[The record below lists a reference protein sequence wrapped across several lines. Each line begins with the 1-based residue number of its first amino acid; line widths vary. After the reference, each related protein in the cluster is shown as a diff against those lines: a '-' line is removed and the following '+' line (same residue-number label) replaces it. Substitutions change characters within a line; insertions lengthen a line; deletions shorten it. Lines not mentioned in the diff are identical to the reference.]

1 MKKAFVLGGTVPHIE
16 LINKL
21 KKRGYYVTLI
31 DYYDNPPAKA
41 VADAHVKAS
50 TLDLAAV
57 LNIAKEGNADLVI
70 SSCIDQ
76 ANSVA
81 CYVAEQ
87 LNLPHP
93 YSYAKSLD
101 VTRKGLMKTIFKAYD
116 IPTSDFYL
124 IGKDEPR
131 EIKLPFPFVIKPT
144 DANSSKGVYK
154 INNKEEFEE
163 KIEESIRISR
173 EGKAIVE
180 GFVSGIEIQVDCV
193 VINHKAHML
202 MTSDK
207 VSFDNGGRELQVTGF
222 SVPGP
227 RCEHFASR
235 LQVIAQRIVD
245 AFGLDNTP
253 FFYQAICDE
262 SEVYVL
268 EFAPR
273 LPGGTR
279 FEMVK
284 MYSGFDFI
292 ESSIRSFLHEPIE
305 GTISKPVEKSVMR
318 FLYMKPGV
326 FDHIAGIDELLAN
339 DTVNHFFPFVVKGK
353 KIDESMSSGNRICA
367 ILTVGDTYEEAENK
381 VAKAMEYIG
390 VIDENGRDLSY
401 WKEF

>member
-21 KKRGYYVTLI
+21 KARGYHVTLI

-41 VADAHVKAS
+41 AADAHVKAS
-50 TLDLAAV
+50 TLDMEEV
-57 LNIAKEGNADLVI
+57 LKVAKDGNADLVI

-93 YSYAKSLD
+93 YSYAKSLE
-101 VTRKGLMKTIFKAYD
+101 VTRKGLMKTIFKQSG

-124 IGKDEPR
+124 IDKDEPR

-154 INNKEEFEE
+154 IESKEEFEN
-163 KIEESIRISR
+163 KIEESLHYSR

-180 GFVSGIEIQVDCV
+180 GFVSGTEIQVDCV
-193 VINHKAHML
+193 VINHKAHIL
-202 MTSDK
+202 LTSDK
-207 VSFDNGGRELQVTGF
+207 VAFDNGGRELQMTGF
-222 SVPGP
+222 SVPGS
-227 RCEHFASR
+227 RCEFFINR
-235 LQVIAQRIVD
+235 LQEIAQKISD
-245 AFGLDNTP
+245 AFELDNTP

-262 SEVYVL
+262 NEVYVL

-279 FEMVK
+279 FETVK
-284 MYSGFDFI
+284 LITGFDYI
-292 ESSIRSFLHEPIE
+292 ESSIRSFLGEPIE
-305 GTISKPVEKSVMR
+305 GKINIFKDKYVMR
-318 FLYMKPGV
+318 LLYMKPGIY
-326 FDHIAGIDELLAN
+326 DHIEGVEELLSN
-339 DTVNHFFPFVVKGK
+339 GLLICFFPFVVKGK
-353 KIDESMSSGNRICA
+353 IVDASMSSGNRICG
-367 ILTVGDTYEEAENK
+367 ILTSGESYDEAERK
-381 VAKAMEYIG
+381 ISIALGKIAL
-390 VIDENGRDLSY
+390 IDTTGKDLSY
-401 WKEF
+401 WK

>member
-50 TLDLAAV
+50 TLDLEAV
-57 LNIAKEGNADLVI
+57 LKIAKEGNANLVI

-101 VTRKGLMKTIFKAYD
+101 VTRKGLMKTIFKKNG

-154 INNKEEFEE
+154 INNKEEFID
-163 KIEESIRISR
+163 KIEESLNFSR

-180 GFVSGIEIQVDCV
+180 GFVEGTEIQVDCV
-193 VINHKAHML
+193 VINHKAHVL
-202 MTSDK
+202 LTSDK
-207 VSFDNGGRELQVTGF
+207 VAFDNGGRELQMTGF
-222 SVPGP
+222 SMPGI
-227 RCEHFASR
+227 RCEYFTAR
-235 LQVIAQRIVD
+235 LKGIAQNIAD
-245 AFGLDNTP
+245 AFDLDNTP

-262 SEVYVL
+262 KEVYVL

-279 FEMVK
+279 FESVK
-284 MYSGFDFI
+284 LITGFDFI

-305 GTISKPVEKSVMR
+305 GLISAPDKKYVIR
-318 FLYMKPGV
+318 LLYMKPGV
-326 FDHIAGIDELLAN
+326 FDHVEGVEQLIADGV
-339 DTVNHFFPFVVKGK
+339 VNHFFPFVVKGK
-353 KIDESMSSGNRICA
+353 HVDDSMSSGNRICG
-367 ILTVGDTYEEAENK
+367 IMTDGESYIEAEKK
-381 VAKAMEYIG
+381 VALAMEKIAL
-390 VIDENGRDLSY
+390 IDENGKDLSY
-401 WKEF
+401 WK

>member
-21 KKRGYYVTLI
+21 KARGYHVTLI
-31 DYYDNPPAKA
+31 DYYDNPPAKVA
-41 VADAHVKAS
+41 ADAHVKAS
-50 TLDLAAV
+50 TLDLEV
-57 LNIAKEGNADLVI
+57 VKKIAEEGNADLVI

-93 YSYAKSLD
+93 YTYAKSLE
-101 VTRKGLMKTIFKAYD
+101 VTRKGLMKTIFKQNG

-124 IGKDEPR
+124 IDKDEAR

-144 DANSSKGVYK
+144 DANSSKGVFK
-154 INNKEEFEE
+154 INSKEEFYE

-180 GFVSGIEIQVDCV
+180 GFVKGTEIQVDCV
-193 VINHKAHML
+193 VIDHRAHVL

-207 VSFDNGGRELQVTGF
+207 VAFDNGGRELQVTGF
-222 SVPGP
+222 SVPGI
-227 RCEHFASR
+227 RCESFSKR
-235 LQVIAQRIVD
+235 LQEIAQGIAD
-245 AFGLDNTP
+245 AFELDNTP

-262 SEVYVL
+262 NEVYVL

-279 FEMVK
+279 FETVK
-284 MYSGFDFI
+284 LVSGFDYI
-292 ESSIRSFLHEPIE
+292 ESSIRSFLKEPIE
-305 GTISKPVEKSVMR
+305 GEINNPKEKYVMR

-326 FDHIAGIDELLAN
+326 FDHIKGVEDLLA
-339 DTVNHFFPFVVKGK
+339 DGTVNHFFPFVIKGK
-353 KIDESMSSGNRICA
+353 QIDSSMSSGNRICA
-367 ILTVGDTYEEAENK
+367 IMTNGKTYGEAECK
-381 VAKAMEYIG
+381 IATALEQLS
-390 VIDENGRDLSY
+390 VIDADGNDKSY
-401 WKEF
+401 WRN

>member
-21 KKRGYYVTLI
+21 KVRGYHVTLI

-41 VADAHVKAS
+41 AADAHVKAS
-50 TLDLAAV
+50 TLDLEAV
-57 LNIAKEGNADLVI
+57 KTIVKEGKGDLVI
-70 SSCIDQ
+70 SSCVDQ

-87 LNLPHP
+87 LKLPHP

-101 VTRKGLMKTIFKAYD
+101 VTRKGLMKTIFKQNG

-124 IGKDEPR
+124 IDKNEAR

-144 DANSSKGVYK
+144 DANSSKGVFK
-154 INNKEEFEE
+154 INSEEEFYK
-163 KIEESIRISR
+163 KIEESISISR

-180 GFVSGIEIQVDCV
+180 GYVNGTEIQVDCV
-193 VINHKAHML
+193 VIDHKAHVL

-207 VSFDNGGRELQVTGF
+207 VAFDNGGRELQVMGF
-222 SVPGP
+222 SVPGKL
-227 RCEHFASR
+227 CECFSNR
-235 LQVIAQRIVD
+235 LQEIAQAIVD
-245 AFGLDNTP
+245 AFELDNTP

-262 SEVYVL
+262 KDVFVL

-279 FEMVK
+279 FETVK
-284 MYSGFDFI
+284 LVSGFDYI
-292 ESSIRSFLHEPIE
+292 ESSIRSFLKEPIK
-305 GTISKPVEKSVMR
+305 GVIKSPKEKYVMR

-326 FDHIAGIDELLAN
+326 FDHIKGIEELLS
-339 DTVNHFFPFVVKGK
+339 DGTVNHFFPFVIKGK
-353 KIDESMSSGNRICA
+353 QINDSMSSGNRICA
-367 ILTVGDTYEEAENK
+367 IMTNGKTYDEAERK
-381 VAKAMEYIG
+381 ITASLERLS
-390 VIDENGRDLSY
+390 VIDVDGNDKSY
-401 WKEF
+401 WRN

>member
-21 KKRGYYVTLI
+21 KERGYHVTLI

-41 VADAHVKAS
+41 AADAHVKAS
-50 TLDLAAV
+50 TLDLDAV
-57 LNIAKEGNADLVI
+57 LKIAKEGKADLVI

-101 VTRKGLMKTIFKAYD
+101 VTRKGLMKTIFKQNG

-131 EIKLPFPFVIKPT
+131 EMKLPFPFVIKPT
-144 DANSSKGVYK
+144 DANSSKGVFK
-154 INNKEEFEE
+154 INSKQEFDE
-163 KIEESIRISR
+163 KIEESISISR

-180 GFVSGIEIQVDCV
+180 GFVSGTEIQVDCV
-193 VINHKAHML
+193 VINHQAHVL

-207 VSFDNGGRELQVTGF
+207 VAFDNGGRELQVTGF
-222 SVPGP
+222 SVPGV
-227 RCEHFASR
+227 RCEYFSKR
-235 LQVIAQRIVD
+235 LQEIAQRIAD
-245 AFGLDNTP
+245 AFELDNTP

-262 SEVYVL
+262 KEVYVL

-279 FEMVK
+279 FETVK
-284 MYSGFDFI
+284 LISGFDFI
-292 ESSIRSFLHEPIE
+292 ESSIRSFLKEPIK
-305 GTISKPVEKSVMR
+305 GTINTTKEKYVMR

-326 FDHIAGIDELLAN
+326 FDHVEGVDEMMA
-339 DTVNHFFPFVVKGK
+339 DGTVNHFFPFVIKGK
-353 KIDESMSSGNRICA
+353 QIDASMSSGNRICA
-367 ILTVGDTYEEAENK
+367 IMTAGKTYDE
-381 VAKAMEYIG
+381 AKAKEITALKRIA
-390 VIDENGRDLSY
+390 VIDENGNDLSY
-401 WKEF
+401 WKEA